1 MRGPLVAV
9 AVVLAACGKTP
20 SPLDSG
26 VPDAGSPDAGGP
38 DAGRQCL
45 DPDAG
50 PPVDAGERDG
60 GDFSCAGQTPPQL
73 ATVTFT
79 VDGTVTAAGISRN
92 PVDGALVELFNAGGT
107 LLDSELSVDGGRYA
121 LTTNVDCAPLDGY
134 LRASKPDAGFYD
146 IYYYPTFPWR
156 RPRAALELVVFDN
169 AARQLVSG
177 FAGVTI
183 QNGTAALALG
193 VDDCAG
199 APVSGATVTTNPSGD
214 VRYVAGNGLPT
225 SGAMSTSAKGQA
237 LVFNLPPGPVTIT
250 VNARGQ
256 TFRVRTIDA
265 RVDAITSTT
274 MTP

>member
-1 MRGPLVAV
+1 MRGALVAV
-9 AVVLAACGKTP
+9 AVVLVACGKTP
-20 SPLDSG
+20 SPVDSG
-26 VPDAGSPDAGGP
+26 VPDAGAP

-73 ATVTFT
+73 ATPSFT

-107 LLDSELSVDGGRYA
+107 LLDSELSADGGSYQLGA
-121 LTTNVDCAPLDGY
+121 DLGCTALDGY

-156 RPRAALELVVFDN
+156 RPRSALELVVFDD
-169 AARQLVSG
+169 AARQLVSA

-183 QNGTAALALG
+183 QAGTAALALG

-199 APVSGATVTTNPSGD
+199 APVSGATVATNPSGD

-225 SGAMSTSAKGQA
+225 SGATSTSAKGQA
-237 LVFNLPPGPVTIT
+237 LVFNLPPGPVTLT
-250 VNARGQ
+250 VSARGQ
-256 TFRVRTIDA
+256 TFRVRTIPA
-265 RVDAITSTT
+265 RADAITSTT
-274 MTP
+274 LVP